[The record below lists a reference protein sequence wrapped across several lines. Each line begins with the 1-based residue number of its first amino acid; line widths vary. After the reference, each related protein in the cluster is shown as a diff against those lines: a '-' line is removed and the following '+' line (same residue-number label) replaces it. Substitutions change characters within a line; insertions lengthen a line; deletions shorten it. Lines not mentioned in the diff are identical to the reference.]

1 MEFITDESL
10 KQKMIAKG
18 KYIDASLVKLNI
30 PANIVALVD
39 KNIAQKYKIL
49 PFNYDEEHQTLYIVC
64 NEDALLE
71 QDEIEDIFSTRLNA
85 TIKLVLTD
93 NYNLKEAL
101 KYYYKVDLNTQ
112 SMAHEVQE
120 NIEDNAPILNK
131 VKNIIADAIEFGAS
145 DIHFLPYKF
154 NNCYSIKILY
164 RINGKNVNHSAD
176 YDFTENEIPRISMA
190 IKRLDTS
197 ASSDMLRKNMPNKGS
212 FLTKDKLG
220 NDVDVRISTMPMV
233 SGMEKV
239 VLRLQQF
246 LSKQKTLYDIGYL
259 SKDIDIIKNQLKIC
273 PTGLFIITGPTGS
286 GKTTTLHA
294 QIGEVVKNADYEKIV
309 VTIEDPVEIYN
320 PNYCQV
326 QIHETEDNA
335 TNFSSQ
341 KALQVIL
348 RQDPEIILYNEI
360 RNKTDA
366 ETVIQAGATGH
377 QVFTTLH
384 ANDCITAISRLLD
397 LGVSKVSLLN
407 QVNLIS
413 SQRLIGILCPHCQR
427 EYKLSESDK
436 ILLSESDKILL
447 SEEEYNRLSTI
458 DLKQVGTVE
467 QRNNCPHCNHTGY
480 INRIAIVEYVLF
492 NDDLKDILYH
502 TSSMKEIKEALKKNK
517 FISMWEKGLDYVV
530 AGKTSL
536 IELYNQIGNKD
547 AINNLIN
554 NL

>member
-10 KQKMIAKG
+10 KQKMIDKG

-71 QDEIEDIFSTRLNA
+71 QDEIENIFSTKLNA

-436 ILLSESDKILL
+436 ILLSK
-447 SEEEYNRLSTI
+447 EEYNRLSTI
-458 DLKQVGTVE
+458 DLKQIGTVE

>member
-10 KQKMIAKG
+10 KQKMIDKG

-71 QDEIEDIFSTRLNA
+71 QDEIEDIFSTKLNA

-154 NNCYSIKILY
+154 NNRYSIKILY

-436 ILLSESDKILL
+436 ILLSE
-447 SEEEYNRLSTI
+447 EEYNRLSTI
-458 DLKQVGTVE
+458 DLKQIGTVE

-492 NDDLKDILYH
+492 NDDLKDILYN

>member
-10 KQKMIAKG
+10 KQKMIDKG

-71 QDEIEDIFSTRLNA
+71 QDEIEDIFSTKLNA

-154 NNCYSIKILY
+154 NNRYSIKILY

-176 YDFTENEIPRISMA
+176 YDFIENEIPRISMA

-436 ILLSESDKILL
+436 ILLSE
-447 SEEEYNRLSTI
+447 EEYNRLSTI
-458 DLKQVGTVE
+458 DLKQIGTVE

-517 FISMWEKGLDYVV
+517 FISMWEKGLDYVI

>member
-10 KQKMIAKG
+10 KQKMIDKG

-71 QDEIEDIFSTRLNA
+71 QDEIEDIFSTKLNA

-112 SMAHEVQE
+112 SIAHEVQE

-154 NNCYSIKILY
+154 NNRYSIKILY

-294 QIGEVVKNADYEKIV
+294 QIGEVVKKNADYEKIV

-436 ILLSESDKILL
+436 ILLSK
-447 SEEEYNRLSTI
+447 EEYNRLSTI
-458 DLKQVGTVE
+458 DLKQIGTVE

>member
-294 QIGEVVKNADYEKIV
+294 KIGEVVKNADYEKIV

-436 ILLSESDKILL
+436 ILLSE
-447 SEEEYNRLSTI
+447 EEYNRLSTI

>member
-10 KQKMIAKG
+10 KQKMIDKG

-71 QDEIEDIFSTRLNA
+71 QDEIEDIFSTKLNA

-154 NNCYSIKILY
+154 NNRYSIKILY
-164 RINGKNVNHSAD
+164 RINGKNVNHSVD

-436 ILLSESDKILL
+436 ILLSK
-447 SEEEYNRLSTI
+447 EEYNRLSTI
-458 DLKQVGTVE
+458 DLKQIGTVE

>member
-10 KQKMIAKG
+10 KQKMIDKG

-71 QDEIEDIFSTRLNA
+71 QDEIEDIFSTKLNA

-154 NNCYSIKILY
+154 NNRYSIKILY

-436 ILLSESDKILL
+436 ILLSE
-447 SEEEYNRLSTI
+447 EEYNRLSTI
-458 DLKQVGTVE
+458 DLKQIGTVE

-536 IELYNQIGNKD
+536 IELYNQISNKD

>member
-10 KQKMIAKG
+10 KQKMIDKG

-71 QDEIEDIFSTRLNA
+71 QDEIEDIFSTKLNA

-154 NNCYSIKILY
+154 NNRYSIKILY

-176 YDFTENEIPRISMA
+176 YDFIENEIPRISMA

-413 SQRLIGILCPHCQR
+413 SQRLIGILYPHCQR
-427 EYKLSESDK
+427 EYK
-436 ILLSESDKILL
+436 LSESDKILL

-458 DLKQVGTVE
+458 DLKQIGTVE

>member
-10 KQKMIAKG
+10 KQKMIDKG

-71 QDEIEDIFSTRLNA
+71 QDEIEDIFSTKLNA

-154 NNCYSIKILY
+154 NNRYSIKILY

-436 ILLSESDKILL
+436 ILLSK
-447 SEEEYNRLSTI
+447 EEYNRLSTI

-536 IELYNQIGNKD
+536 IELYNQVGNKD

>member
-71 QDEIEDIFSTRLNA
+71 QDEIEDIFSTKLNA

-436 ILLSESDKILL
+436 ILLSE
-447 SEEEYNRLSTI
+447 EEYNRLSTI

>member
-30 PANIVALVD
+30 PANIVTLID

-71 QDEIEDIFSTRLNA
+71 QDEIEDIFSTKLNA

-154 NNCYSIKILY
+154 NNRYSIKILY

-326 QIHETEDNA
+326 QIHETEDSA

-397 LGVSKVSLLN
+397 LGVSTVSLLN

-427 EYKLSESDK
+427 EYK
-436 ILLSESDKILL
+436 LSESDKILL

>member
-436 ILLSESDKILL
+436 ILLY
-447 SEEEYNRLSTI
+447 EEEYNRLSTI

-502 TSSMKEIKEALKKNK
+502 TSSMKEIKEALKNNK

>member
-10 KQKMIAKG
+10 KQKMIDKG

-39 KNIAQKYKIL
+39 KNIAQKYKFL

-71 QDEIEDIFSTRLNA
+71 QDEIEDIFSTKLNA

-154 NNCYSIKILY
+154 NNRYSIKILY

-326 QIHETEDNA
+326 QIYETEDNA

-413 SQRLIGILCPHCQR
+413 FQRLIGILCPHCQR
-427 EYKLSESDK
+427 EYK
-436 ILLSESDKILL
+436 LSESDKILL

-502 TSSMKEIKEALKKNK
+502 TSSMKEIKEVLKKNK

>member
-10 KQKMIAKG
+10 KQKMIDKG

-71 QDEIEDIFSTRLNA
+71 QDEIEDIFSTKLNA

-154 NNCYSIKILY
+154 NNRYSIKILY

-436 ILLSESDKILL
+436 ILLSE
-447 SEEEYNRLSTI
+447 EEYNRLSTI
-458 DLKQVGTVE
+458 DLKQVGTIE

>member
-71 QDEIEDIFSTRLNA
+71 QDEIEDIFSTKLNA

-154 NNCYSIKILY
+154 NNRYSIKILY

-436 ILLSESDKILL
+436 ILLSE
-447 SEEEYNRLSTI
+447 EEYNRLSTI

>member
-10 KQKMIAKG
+10 KQKMIDKG

-71 QDEIEDIFSTRLNA
+71 QDEIEDIFSTKLNA

-131 VKNIIADAIEFGAS
+131 VKNIIADATEFGAS

-154 NNCYSIKILY
+154 NNRYSIKILY

-436 ILLSESDKILL
+436 ILLSK
-447 SEEEYNRLSTI
+447 EEYNRLSTI

-536 IELYNQIGNKD
+536 IELYNQVGNKD

>member
-10 KQKMIAKG
+10 KQKMIDKG

-71 QDEIEDIFSTRLNA
+71 QDEIENIFSTKLNA

-131 VKNIIADAIEFGAS
+131 VKNIIADATEFGAS

-154 NNCYSIKILY
+154 NNRYSIKILY

-286 GKTTTLHA
+286 DKTTTLHA

-436 ILLSESDKILL
+436 ILLSE
-447 SEEEYNRLSTI
+447 EEYNRLSTI
-458 DLKQVGTVE
+458 DLKQIGTVE

>member
-30 PANIVALVD
+30 PANIVTLID

-71 QDEIEDIFSTRLNA
+71 QDEIEDIFSTKLNA

-154 NNCYSIKILY
+154 NNRYSIKILY

-326 QIHETEDNA
+326 QIHETEDSA

-427 EYKLSESDK
+427 EYK
-436 ILLSESDKILL
+436 LSESDKILL

>member
-10 KQKMIAKG
+10 KQKMIDKG

-71 QDEIEDIFSTRLNA
+71 QDEIEDIFSTKLNA

-112 SMAHEVQE
+112 SMAHKVQE

-154 NNCYSIKILY
+154 NNRYSIKILY

-294 QIGEVVKNADYEKIV
+294 QIGEVVKKNADYEKIV

-436 ILLSESDKILL
+436 ILLSK
-447 SEEEYNRLSTI
+447 EEYNRLSTI
-458 DLKQVGTVE
+458 DLKQIGTVE

>member
-10 KQKMIAKG
+10 KQKMIDKG

-71 QDEIEDIFSTRLNA
+71 QDEIEDIFSTKLNA

-154 NNCYSIKILY
+154 NNRYSIKILY

-436 ILLSESDKILL
+436 ILLSK
-447 SEEEYNRLSTI
+447 EEYNRLSTI
-458 DLKQVGTVE
+458 DLKQIGTVE
-467 QRNNCPHCNHTGY
+467 QRNNCPHYNHTGY

>member
-30 PANIVALVD
+30 PANIVTLID

-436 ILLSESDKILL
+436 ILLSE
-447 SEEEYNRLSTI
+447 EEYNRLSTI

>member
-10 KQKMIAKG
+10 KQKMIDKG

-71 QDEIEDIFSTRLNA
+71 QDEIEDIFSTKLNA

-93 NYNLKEAL
+93 NCNLKEAL

-154 NNCYSIKILY
+154 NNRYSIKILY

-294 QIGEVVKNADYEKIV
+294 KIGEVVKNADYEKIV

-436 ILLSESDKILL
+436 ILLSK
-447 SEEEYNRLSTI
+447 EEYNRLSTI
-458 DLKQVGTVE
+458 DLKQIGTVE

>member
-10 KQKMIAKG
+10 KQKMIDKG

-71 QDEIEDIFSTRLNA
+71 QDEIEDIFSTKLNA

-154 NNCYSIKILY
+154 NNRYSIKILY

-377 QVFTTLH
+377 QVFMTLH

-436 ILLSESDKILL
+436 ILLSK
-447 SEEEYNRLSTI
+447 EEYNRLSTI
-458 DLKQVGTVE
+458 DLKQIGTVE

>member
-10 KQKMIAKG
+10 KQKMIDKG
-18 KYIDASLVKLNI
+18 KYIDVSLVKLNI

-71 QDEIEDIFSTRLNA
+71 QDEIEDIFSTKLNA

-154 NNCYSIKILY
+154 NNRYSIKILY

-212 FLTKDKLG
+212 FLTKNKLG

-436 ILLSESDKILL
+436 ILLSE
-447 SEEEYNRLSTI
+447 EEYNRLSTI
-458 DLKQVGTVE
+458 DLKQIGTVE

>member
-10 KQKMIAKG
+10 KQKMIDKG

-71 QDEIEDIFSTRLNA
+71 QDEIEDIFSTKLNA

-154 NNCYSIKILY
+154 NNRYSIKILY

-294 QIGEVVKNADYEKIV
+294 KIGEVVKNADYEKIV

-436 ILLSESDKILL
+436 ILLSE
-447 SEEEYNRLSTI
+447 EEYNRLSTI

>member
-10 KQKMIAKG
+10 KQKMIDKG

-71 QDEIEDIFSTRLNA
+71 QDEIEDIFSTKLNA

-154 NNCYSIKILY
+154 NNRFSIKILY

-436 ILLSESDKILL
+436 ILLSK
-447 SEEEYNRLSTI
+447 EEYNRLSTI
-458 DLKQVGTVE
+458 DLKQIGTVE

>member
-10 KQKMIAKG
+10 KQKMIDKG

-71 QDEIEDIFSTRLNA
+71 QDEIEDIFSTKLNA

-154 NNCYSIKILY
+154 NNRYSIKILY

-436 ILLSESDKILL
+436 ILLSE
-447 SEEEYNRLSTI
+447 EEYNQLSTI

>member
-10 KQKMIAKG
+10 KQKMIDKG

-71 QDEIEDIFSTRLNA
+71 QDEIEDIFSTKLNA

-131 VKNIIADAIEFGAS
+131 VKNIIADATEFGAS

-154 NNCYSIKILY
+154 NNRYSIKILY

-259 SKDIDIIKNQLKIC
+259 SKDIDIIKNQLKIY

-436 ILLSESDKILL
+436 ILLSE
-447 SEEEYNRLSTI
+447 EEYNRLSTI
-458 DLKQVGTVE
+458 DLKQIGTVE

>member
-10 KQKMIAKG
+10 KQKMIDKG

-71 QDEIEDIFSTRLNA
+71 QDEIENIFSTKLNA

-154 NNCYSIKILY
+154 NNRYSIKILY

-239 VLRLQQF
+239 VLRIQQF

-436 ILLSESDKILL
+436 ILLSE
-447 SEEEYNRLSTI
+447 EEYNRLSTI
-458 DLKQVGTVE
+458 DLKQIGTVE

>member
-10 KQKMIAKG
+10 KQKMIDKG

-71 QDEIEDIFSTRLNA
+71 QDEIEDIFSTKLNA

-131 VKNIIADAIEFGAS
+131 VKNIIADATEFGAS

-154 NNCYSIKILY
+154 NNRYSIKILY

-326 QIHETEDNA
+326 QIHETEDSA

-436 ILLSESDKILL
+436 ILLSK
-447 SEEEYNRLSTI
+447 EEYNRLSTI
-458 DLKQVGTVE
+458 DLKQIGTVE

>member
-10 KQKMIAKG
+10 KQKMIDKG

-71 QDEIEDIFSTRLNA
+71 QDEIEDIFSTKLNA

-154 NNCYSIKILY
+154 NNRYSIKILY

-259 SKDIDIIKNQLKIC
+259 SKDIDIIKNHLKIC

-436 ILLSESDKILL
+436 ILLSE
-447 SEEEYNRLSTI
+447 EEYNRLSTI
-458 DLKQVGTVE
+458 DLKQIGTVE

>member
-273 PTGLFIITGPTGS
+273 PTGLFIITRPTGS

-436 ILLSESDKILL
+436 ILLSE
-447 SEEEYNRLSTI
+447 EEYNRLSTI

-467 QRNNCPHCNHTGY
+467 QRNNL
-480 INRIAIVEYVLF
+480 IILAI
-492 NDDLKDILYH
+492 
-502 TSSMKEIKEALKKNK
+502 
-517 FISMWEKGLDYVV
+517 
-530 AGKTSL
+530 L
-536 IELYNQIGNKD
+536 IE
-547 AINNLIN
+547 
-554 NL
+554 

>member
-10 KQKMIAKG
+10 KQKMIDKG

-71 QDEIEDIFSTRLNA
+71 QDEIEDIFSTKLNA

-154 NNCYSIKILY
+154 NNRYSIKILY

-436 ILLSESDKILL
+436 ILLSE
-447 SEEEYNRLSTI
+447 EEYNRLSTI
-458 DLKQVGTVE
+458 DLKQIGTVE

-530 AGKTSL
+530 TGKTSL

>member
-1 MEFITDESL
+1 MEIITDESL
-10 KQKMIAKG
+10 KQEMIAKG
-18 KYIDASLVKLNI
+18 KYIDTSLVKLNI
-30 PANIVALVD
+30 SSDIIALVD
-39 KNIAQKYKIL
+39 KDIAQKYKL
-49 PFNYDEEHQTLYIVC
+49 VPFRYDLEHKLLYIAC
-64 NEDALLE
+64 NEKALLK
-71 QDEIEDIFSTRLNA
+71 QSEIEDIFSTRLYVQ
-85 TIKLVLTD
+85 IKLILTD
-93 NYNLKEAL
+93 SYNLKEAL
-101 KYYYKVDLNTQ
+101 NFYYAVELDTQNT
-112 SMAHEVQE
+112 AYEVQE
-120 NIEDNAPILNK
+120 NVEDNAPILNK

-154 NNCYSIKILY
+154 NNRYSIKILY
-164 RINGKNVNHSAD
+164 RINGKNVNHSTD

-259 SKDIDIIKNQLKIC
+259 SKDIEIIKNQLKIC

-326 QIHETEDNA
+326 QIHETEDSA

-360 RNKTDA
+360 RNKADA

-436 ILLSESDKILL
+436 ILLSEA
-447 SEEEYNRLSTI
+447 EYNRLSTI

-517 FISMWEKGLDYVV
+517 FISMWEKGLDYVL

>member
-10 KQKMIAKG
+10 KQKMIDKG

-71 QDEIEDIFSTRLNA
+71 QDEIEDIFSTKLNA

-154 NNCYSIKILY
+154 NNRYSIKILY

-436 ILLSESDKILL
+436 ILLSK
-447 SEEEYNRLSTI
+447 EEYNRLSTI
-458 DLKQVGTVE
+458 YLKQIGTVE

>member
-436 ILLSESDKILL
+436 ILLSK
-447 SEEEYNRLSTI
+447 EEYNRLSTI
-458 DLKQVGTVE
+458 DLKQIGTVE

>member
-93 NYNLKEAL
+93 NYNIKEAL

-436 ILLSESDKILL
+436 ILLSE
-447 SEEEYNRLSTI
+447 EEYNRLSTI

>member
-10 KQKMIAKG
+10 KQKMIDKG

-71 QDEIEDIFSTRLNA
+71 QDEIEDIFSTKLNA

-112 SMAHEVQE
+112 SMAHAHEVQE

-131 VKNIIADAIEFGAS
+131 VKNIIADATEFGAS

-154 NNCYSIKILY
+154 NNRYSIKILY

-436 ILLSESDKILL
+436 ILLSE
-447 SEEEYNRLSTI
+447 EEYNRLSTI
-458 DLKQVGTVE
+458 DLKQIGTVE

>member
-10 KQKMIAKG
+10 KQKMIDKG

-71 QDEIEDIFSTRLNA
+71 QDEIEDIFSTKLNA

-154 NNCYSIKILY
+154 NNRYSIKILY

-212 FLTKDKLG
+212 FLTKDKLE

-436 ILLSESDKILL
+436 ILLSE
-447 SEEEYNRLSTI
+447 EEYNRLSTI
-458 DLKQVGTVE
+458 DLKQIGTVE